1 MIQKK
6 TLILKTLKFF
16 IEGLKKK
23 SKNTSIRNI
32 VKWSL
37 TFRISHKTNYKNIAR
52 EVKKKKTQAHL
63 ELKRARLVVILV
75 EVFLFEVFSA
85 IVFL

>member
-52 EVKKKKTQAHL
+52 EVKKKKKKKNPSPFGVKKSIKNHISL
-63 ELKRARLVVILV
+63 NKYL
-75 EVFLFEVFSA
+75 
-85 IVFL
+85 